1 MAGLGLEDSVDEEY
15 LRREAEK
22 YREKP
27 VPTLKQEELIAK
39 VREEEDKTG
48 KKNISLVVV
57 GHVDAGKSTLMGR
70 LLYDLGEMSEKEKT
84 ANERG
89 AQKIG
94 KSSFAFA
101 WGLDALGDERD
112 RGVTIDIATEHFETP
127 HRNVTLLDAPGH
139 RDFIPAMI
147 SGAAQADV
155 ALLVID
161 ASPNAFEAG
170 FERGGQTREHAWLVR
185 SLGVKEIIVGVNK
198 MDVGGWDQYRYEDI
212 VGDLK
217 PFLAAAGFAGGRTT
231 FLPLAAMK
239 GTNILIDTLPQEAKE
254 WYKGPSLM
262 EALDRVAVPERPY
275 AAPLRI
281 PVSNVFKGQTAIA
294 SGVACQGRLASG
306 VVQVGDQVRVVPGD
320 VVASIRT
327 IEVDDDSAPF
337 AVAGQN
343 VTLYLAGVD
352 ANQLSIGAVL
362 CPVSYPIRLVSKFLC
377 QILVFDVTTPIIVGT
392 AVELFHHSVNVPA
405 NITRLIATTDKTGN
419 IVKNN
424 PRVLQKGTTA
434 IVELALRPPTGSS
447 RPAVIPLETAMENK
461 EMGRVLLRR
470 SGETI
475 AAGVVS
481 ELL

>member
-1 MAGLGLEDSVDEEY
+1 
-15 LRREAEK
+15 
-22 YREKP
+22 
-27 VPTLKQEELIAK
+27 
-39 VREEEDKTG
+39 
-48 KKNISLVVV
+48 
-57 GHVDAGKSTLMGR
+57 MGR
-70 LLYDLGEMSEKEKT
+70 LLYELGELSEKEKI

-89 AQKIG
+89 SQRVG

-161 ASPNAFEAG
+161 GSPGSFEAG

-198 MDVGGWDQYRYEDI
+198 MDAVDWDEYRYEDI
-212 VGDLK
+212 VTALR
-217 PFLAAAGFAGGRTT
+217 PFLAAAGFTSARTT

-239 GTNILIDTLPQEAKE
+239 GTNICEPDLPPEGA
-254 WYKGPSLM
+254 WYKGPTLM
-262 EALDRVAVPERPY
+262 TALDNVAVPERPY
-275 AAPLRI
+275 SAPLRI

-320 VVASIRT
+320 VVAGVRT

-362 CPVSYPIRLVSKFLC
+362 CPVNYPAPLVSRFLA
-377 QILVFDVTTPIIVGT
+377 QILVFDISTPIILGT

-405 NITRLIATTDKTGN
+405 HITKLVATMEKGKV
-419 IVKNN
+419 VKQN
-424 PRVLQKGTTA
+424 PRVLQKNVHAT
-434 IVELALRPPTGSS
+434 VEITLRAPTGSS
-447 RPAVIPLETAMENK
+447 RPAAIPLETAQENK

-470 SGETI
+470 GGETI
-475 AAGVVS
+475 AAGMVS
-481 ELL
+481 GIF